1 MTTESLIAK
10 AFRNGAALITNQAR
24 LNQLRDAIARNDY
37 QAVLAAVDIT
47 DSAWDEFRV
56 LLVQA
61 YAEGAISE
69 IDGMPFSV
77 RPRWNS
83 ATSEVER
90 YAREVIGGHI
100 TRIAE
105 DTRAAVRETVADGM
119 AFGRS
124 TNRIARDILGGRSGS
139 GRVGG
144 VIGLNAV
151 QARWVANMRAKLELK
166 PESALSYG
174 LRDKRFD
181 KLLVGSKKLTAAQI
195 DRITQAYADKL
206 LRSRALTIARTE
218 RGAATNNGRQEAW
231 RQAADKAGLP
241 YQAIRKTWHHSA
253 RKMEPRPFHIQAGRE
268 KLTVQGLNTPFNIGG
283 FMCLHPHDVMLPAGE
298 VVNCGCTCKYSI
310 NRGWRNGA

>member
-1 MTTESLIAK
+1 MTTESQLAK

-24 LNQLRDAIARNDY
+24 LNQLRDAIDRNDF
-37 QAVLAAVDIT
+37 QAVLQAVDIT

-56 LLVQA
+56 LLTQA

-69 IDGMPFSV
+69 IDGMPYRD

-83 ATSEVER
+83 ATGQVER
-90 YAREVIGGHI
+90 YAREVIGAHI

-105 DTRAAVRETVADGM
+105 DARQAVRETVADGI

-124 TNRIARDILGGRSGS
+124 TNRIALDILGGKSGS
-139 GRVGG
+139 GRAGG

-151 QARWVANMRAKLELK
+151 QARWVANMRRWLVTD
-166 PESALSYG
+166 PERALRYTK
-174 LRDKRFD
+174 RDKRFD
-181 KLLVGSKKLTAAQI
+181 KLLVGNKKLTAEQI
-195 DRITQAYADKL
+195 DRITQGYSDKL
-206 LRSRALTIARTE
+206 LRIRAQTIARTE

-241 YQAIRKTWHHSA
+241 YEAIRKTWQHSP

-268 KLTVQGLNTPFNIGG
+268 KLTVQGLNTPFDIGG
-283 FMCLHPHDVMLPAGE
+283 FLCLHPHDVMLPASE

-310 NRGWRNGA
+310 NRNWRDG